1 MVPQVARLLRRA
13 ALLAATLLPV
23 AAVSVSMETAAQS
36 PPARIANIWNHRD
49 HQPTRNGVSSAERAA
64 GVAPSAEEKALV
76 DDELQ
81 RLGEQLLQGEQPPE
95 QPEQPPVPAEQPPT
109 PSESQQ

>member
-13 ALLAATLLPV
+13 ALLAATLLSV
-23 AAVSVSMETAAQS
+23 AISVSTETAAQS

-95 QPEQPPVPAEQPPT
+95 QPEQQPVPAEQPPT